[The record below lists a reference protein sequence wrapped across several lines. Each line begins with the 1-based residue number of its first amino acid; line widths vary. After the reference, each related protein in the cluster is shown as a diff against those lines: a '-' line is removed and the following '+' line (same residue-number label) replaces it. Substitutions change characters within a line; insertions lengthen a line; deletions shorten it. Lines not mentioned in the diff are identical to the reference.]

1 MAAADIAQLQIAVTT
16 RLGKK
21 KPEVHIL
28 LILSA

>member
-21 KPEVHIL
+21 TEVHIL